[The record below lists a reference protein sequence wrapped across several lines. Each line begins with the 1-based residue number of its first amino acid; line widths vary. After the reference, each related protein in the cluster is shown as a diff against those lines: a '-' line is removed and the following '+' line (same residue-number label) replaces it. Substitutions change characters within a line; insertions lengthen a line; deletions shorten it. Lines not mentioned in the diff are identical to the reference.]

1 MQHFTGNL
9 PLLAYG
15 LNLARLLVLVAELS
29 GVFAAL
35 DCLGSLTWHEAPCCG
50 RFSSYNPL
58 LLQGNGPVKVTGRIS
73 GLSDGDHGFHVH
85 EFGDNTNGKISVQ
98 AFEVQLYCAQ
108 L

>member
-1 MQHFTGNL
+1 M
-9 PLLAYG
+9 
-15 LNLARLLVLVAELS
+15 LVAELS
-29 GVFAAL
+29 GVFTAL
-35 DCLGSLTWHEAPCCG
+35 DCLGSLTWHEAPCCSC
-50 RFSSYNPL
+50 FSSYNPL